1 MVIFMGK
8 KIHSIEE
15 EKFIKAFGDKV
26 RSLREKYNITQSE
39 LADRMDMST
48 QTLSDI
54 ENGKSDCQHSTSFLI
69 AKAFGIEIHQL
80 YMFEDE

>member
-26 RSLREKYNITQSE
+26 RSLREKYNITQAE
-39 LADRMDMST
+39 LADRMRS
-48 QTLSDI
+48 
-54 ENGKSDCQHSTSFLI
+54 EERRVGKEC
-69 AKAFGIEIHQL
+69 
-80 YMFEDE
+80 

>member
-1 MVIFMGK
+1 
-8 KIHSIEE
+8 
-15 EKFIKAFGDKV
+15 
-26 RSLREKYNITQSE
+26 
-39 LADRMDMST
+39 MST